1 MNNILLSICIP
12 TYNRADVLDET
23 LNKLFSNPEFDKNL
37 IEVIVSDNCSTD
49 NTKHVVS
56 KYPFVKYFCND
67 KNVRDYNYSIV
78 LGLAKG
84 SYIRLFNDTLSFK
97 QGALERMLNTIKKH
111 SIENCNLF
119 FYNNMFL
126 NKDSVVSVN
135 NKNDFI
141 ENVSFHTTWIANFG
155 CWRQDFNPISNKDK
169 YAEFLFV
176 QVDWSYRILKNTK
189 RTIIYFDDFFEV
201 AFPKNKGGYNVFDI
215 FINKYLF
222 IIKKENFKTI
232 NYETEKFRLCRYFVY
247 PWLISLF
254 VTDKKKY
261 SFETEDVFKILFKK
275 YWYEPYFYPMLILF
289 WINKIKNETNN

>member
-12 TYNRADVLDET
+12 TYNRANVLDET
-23 LNKLFSNPEFDKNL
+23 LKKLFSNPEFDKNL
-37 IEVIVSDNCSTD
+37 IEVIVSDNFSTD

-56 KYPFVKYFCND
+56 KYPLVKYSCND

-78 LGLAKG
+78 LELATG
-84 SYIRLFNDTLSFK
+84 NYIRLFNDTLSFK
-97 QGALERMLNTIKKH
+97 QGALKKMLDTIKKH
-111 SIENCNLF
+111 SVVNCNLF
-119 FYNNMFL
+119 FYSNMFL
-126 NKDSVVSVN
+126 NKDIIVSIK

-155 CWRQDFNPISNKDK
+155 CWKQDFNQISNKDK

-176 QVDWSYRILKNTK
+176 QVDWSYQIIENTK
-189 RTIIYFDDFFEV
+189 TTLIYFDDLFEV
-201 AFPKNKGGYNVFDI
+201 ALPKNKGGYNVFDT

-289 WINKIKNETNN
+289 WIKKITL

>member
-12 TYNRADVLDET
+12 TFNRADVLDET
-23 LNKLFSNPEFDKNL
+23 LNKLFSNPEFDENL

-49 NTKHVVS
+49 NTKHIVS

-78 LGLAKG
+78 LGLATG

-97 QGALERMLNTIKKH
+97 RGALEKMLNTIKKH
-111 SIENCNLF
+111 SVENCNLF
-119 FYNNMFL
+119 FYSNMFL
-126 NKDSVVSVN
+126 NKDCVVSIK
-135 NKNDFI
+135 NKNDYI

-155 CWRQDFNPISNKDK
+155 CWKQDFDQISNKDR

-189 RTIIYFDDFFEV
+189 STLIYFENLFEV
-201 AFPKNKGGYNVFDI
+201 VLPKNKGGYNVFDI

-222 IIKKENFKTI
+222 IIKKEKFSII
-232 NYETEKFRLCRYFVY
+232 NYEIEKYRLCRYFVY
-247 PWLISLF
+247 PWLITLLITEKNNYNF
-254 VTDKKKY
+254 DLKNLY
-261 SFETEDVFKILFKK
+261 SIIIKK
-275 YWYEPYFYPMLILF
+275 YWYEPYLLPMLMLF
-289 WINKIKNETNN
+289 WIKKMRR